1 MDVLMPPPGRLGGGW
16 RTRLPLAASPYAPI
30 FPIRPTGIFMGDI
43 KAILFDMDGVLIDA
57 KDWHYEALNHALSL
71 FGMEINRDA
80 HLSVY
85 DGLPTRKK
93 LEILSRTRNL
103 PAKLQDLIS
112 DLKQQHTV
120 KLIYSLC
127 KPIFSHRYALSRLRA
142 EGYRIAVCSNSIRYT
157 MDVMLD
163 RADLLQFLEFYL
175 SNEDVTRPKPDP
187 EIYLTAMTRMGLSPD
202 CCLVVEDNE
211 NGIKSAKASGA
222 YVLEVGSTVDVTY
235 DRISRTI
242 AHIAAAGG
250 AR

>member
-1 MDVLMPPPGRLGGGW
+1 M
-16 RTRLPLAASPYAPI
+16 S
-30 FPIRPTGIFMGDI
+30 DI

-57 KDWHYEALNHALSL
+57 KDWHYEALNQALSL

-85 DGLPTRKK
+85 DGLPTRNK
-93 LEILSRTRNL
+93 LEILSRSRNL
-103 PAKLQDLIS
+103 PAKLQDLIGE
-112 DLKQQHTV
+112 LKQQHTM
-120 KLIYSLC
+120 KLIHSLC

-142 EGYRIAVCSNSIRYT
+142 EGYRIAVCSNSIRHT

-187 EIYLTAMTRMGLSPD
+187 EIYLAAMARMGLSPD

-222 YVLEVGSTVDVTY
+222 HVLEVGSTVDVTY
-235 DRISRTI
+235 DRISRAI
-242 AHIAAAGG
+242 AHIATAGG
-250 AR
+250 SAR